1 MHHKHWRKI
10 TTYKVSLTCSTPFG
24 TPKRQ
29 RCVCKVV
36 VYNVFLFFY
45 RMESVPIFNS
55 RTISDLY
62 TLQQKMAIHNVHF
75 ICCNSTQIPTWY
87 QRYVI
92 TKLLFS
98 RKKLQNA
105 KVNFEKSITIFEGST
120 FHGRQNVIDVFFS
133 FCLTRNN
140 QERL

>member
-1 MHHKHWRKI
+1 MHHRHWRKI

-29 RCVCKVV
+29 GCVCKVV

-87 QRYVI
+87 QRYV
-92 TKLLFS
+92 TPKPLFLQE
-98 RKKLQNA
+98 RNCKKA
-105 KVNFEKSITIFEGST
+105 NFEKKSITIFEGST

>member
-1 MHHKHWRKI
+1 MCILSVAIQRKSQHDI
-10 TTYKVSLTCSTPFG
+10 KG
-24 TPKRQ
+24 
-29 RCVCKVV
+29 
-36 VYNVFLFFY
+36 
-45 RMESVPIFNS
+45 
-55 RTISDLY
+55 
-62 TLQQKMAIHNVHF
+62 
-75 ICCNSTQIPTWY
+75 
-87 QRYVI
+87 YVI

-133 FCLTRNN
+133 FLFFLLTQNN